1 MDILG
6 AMVLPS
12 TASLWRWISKLQ
24 NVLVQAATVKYHRLG
39 PLNSRN
45 AFSHS
50 SGGWES
56 EISLNAN
63 MVGSAENS
71 FLPYKWKGWNMALSL
86 PLSSPLPLPLLLLPL
101 LLLLLLRPLLLSD
114 EDPTLVFSFNLNL
127 LHVLSHWG

>member
-12 TASLWRWISKLQ
+12 TASLWRWICKLQ

-45 AFSHS
+45 VFSHR

-71 FLPYKWKGWNMALSL
+71 LLPYKWKGWNMSLSL
-86 PLSSPLPLPLLLLPL
+86 PACLLPLPLPFFFFPF
-101 LLLLLLRPLLLSD
+101 
-114 EDPTLVFSFNLNL
+114 FSFSFSL
-127 LHVLSHWG
+127 